1 MAKECGAT
9 SEDDDKVGTIARWRA
24 MEPGDL
30 AAVMA
35 IADEVH
41 PGLPED
47 EAVFASRLSAFPAGC
62 LVLERTGT
70 IGGYAMAHPIRLGE
84 PPELNVAIDA
94 IGKDRNA
101 FYIHDVALLPAFR
114 GKGLVTPAI
123 ERLLQAGA
131 SLEVACLISVYGTA
145 NFWSRFGFKADLT
158 LPAAKLASY
167 GPDAVFM
174 TRML

>member
-1 MAKECGAT
+1 MTETKGEALGG
-9 SEDDDKVGTIARWRA
+9 EDETKARWRA

-62 LVLERTGT
+62 LVLEHNRT
-70 IGGYAMAHPIRLGE
+70 IGGYGVAHPIRLGE
-84 PPELNVAIDA
+84 PPELNQTIDA
-94 IGKDRNA
+94 IAPDRDA

-114 GKGLVTPAI
+114 GQGLVTPAI
-123 ERLLQAGA
+123 EHLLRAGA
-131 SLEVACLISVYGTA
+131 GLETACLISVYGTA
-145 NFWSRFGFKADLT
+145 GFWARFGFERDLS

-167 GPDAVFM
+167 GAGAVFM
-174 TRML
+174 TRPL